1 MNCTENKSN
10 KRNDIS
16 IAKAIGIIL
25 MVAGHIFI
33 TNETQPLHDFIYS
46 FHMPLFFILSGF
58 CFSKKHLS
66 SFKPYIRK
74 KIHSLYFPYVIWLS
88 FFAILHN
95 FLFHIGIYN
104 TTDLWG
110 CEGIYTCERFFL
122 NLYNIAIHLDG
133 KEILVGQLWFVRT
146 LFFVCIFSWI
156 TIKLI
161 NKKKVRQKTHFFFI
175 SFLIIVSPLIL
186 YMNLNRIPFLHMNNW
201 IYWGF
206 TMYLFGYFFRNWE
219 KPIPWYGVLIAFL
232 YILAICLKSPVTHP
246 DYRSIYI

>member
-1 MNCTENKSN
+1 
-10 KRNDIS
+10 
-16 IAKAIGIIL
+16 

-133 KEILVGQLWFVRT
+133 KAILVGQLWFVRT
-146 LFFVCIFSWI
+146 LFFVCIFSWVI
-156 TIKLI
+156 I
-161 NKKKVRQKTHFFFI
+161 NKKKLDKRLIFFYFI
-175 SFLIIVSPLIL
+175 F
-186 YMNLNRIPFLHMNNW
+186 NN
-201 IYWGF
+201 
-206 TMYLFGYFFRNWE
+206 
-219 KPIPWYGVLIAFL
+219 
-232 YILAICLKSPVTHP
+232 
-246 DYRSIYI
+246 SISINFVYEFK